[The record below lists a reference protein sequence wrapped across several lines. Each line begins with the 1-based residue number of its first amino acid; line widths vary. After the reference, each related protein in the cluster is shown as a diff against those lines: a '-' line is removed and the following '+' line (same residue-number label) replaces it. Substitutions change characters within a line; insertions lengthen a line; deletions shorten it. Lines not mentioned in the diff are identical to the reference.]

1 MSYVINKSN
10 NELFLILNDN
20 IIDKNNASI
29 SLVGRNV
36 SNFGDAQNENFL
48 HMLENFA
55 RSSAVGGQPRSP
67 ITGQIWFDTNSNILR
82 PLTYDGRVW
91 RPLAVSI
98 YSPSVRDTLTNASS
112 SPAIPFAASQPGDF
126 WVNSVT
132 KQMYVVTSTASDVSL
147 IGPEFVEGFAT
158 TKMSSRSM
166 NDSSGTARPVIQT
179 IINGEVIS
187 IQSNITFV
195 QTSTNAVAG
204 FPIIYRGVTY
214 KNYSS
219 STRYSTL
226 STDVV
231 LHGLH
236 AQLDQSYPRRNID
249 ERIQSNWSVD
259 TGNTFYFGSSQNS
272 GISWNSSASSLALVS
287 TSNISFRTSA
297 TGLIFSG
304 DALFPTV
311 NSLIDLGSNTYSY
324 KAIYA
329 RRVDSGVTTGTI
341 GGNWKID
348 AATEISPNTDLSSN
362 IGTASSRFGN
372 VFTPN
377 LSAGNSGNQGILT
390 GAWQLSANSTFSPL
404 SNLSNNIGLSN
415 KKFNTIYVSTVSGIA
430 SIVGSPVL
438 AGNLLPSVTGTYE
451 LGNTNFQWLN
461 LYATTVR
468 SSNLIS
474 TTGTIRTFTATNATI
489 SSVTATNINTVNIT
503 ASGSIDA
510 PEVYINGYSALTA
523 TYVLNTASSV
533 VLGGI
538 KVGNGISVS
547 SSGTI
552 SVVTYNQSLNTSN
565 SVTFNNIS
573 INNITAGGVFTAPVG
588 TISNFNANTATISGN
603 LTVNSA
609 GIVNATINSLNSPSA
624 TITRLSGGNS
634 TFNNVTATVATIST
648 LTVST
653 LIDRFST
660 SINKIDTDSFMIA
673 NSDSNLATQRAIV
686 SYVARLLSQLPSIP
700 PVPTGAVFYV
710 AMQALPN
717 GYVICNGGSYSTTD
731 SRYLNLFNAIG
742 YTYGGSGN
750 TFRVPDLRGQFIRG
764 HDAGRGVDAGRAFGS
779 AQSDDIVSHSH
790 YMFANVN
797 SAYNNMSSYPEA
809 APSSNTSGGSSGSSY
824 NIGTDGVSDA
834 NEGRTSAVGGTETR
848 PKNVAL
854 MPIIKL

>member
-67 ITGQIWFDTNSNILR
+67 ITGQIWFDTNSNICR
-82 PLTYDGRVW
+82 PLAYDGRVW

-98 YSPSVRDTLTNASS
+98 YSPSARDTLTNATS

-132 KQMYVVTSTASDVSL
+132 KQMYLVTSTASDVSL
-147 IGPEFVEGFAT
+147 IGPELVEGFAT

-166 NDSSGTARPVIQT
+166 NDNSGTARPVIQT

-187 IQSNITFV
+187 IQSNVTFV

-236 AQLDQSYPRRNID
+236 EQLDRSYPRRNID
-249 ERIQSNWSVD
+249 EHIQGDWSVD
-259 TGNTFYFGSSQNS
+259 TGNFFYFGSSQES
-272 GISWNSSASSLALVS
+272 SISWKSSANSLTLKT
-287 TSNISFRTSA
+287 TSDISFKTTTTS
-297 TGLIFSG
+297 LIFNGATLIPS
-304 DALFPTV
+304 V
-311 NSLIDLGSNTYSY
+311 SSIIDLGSNDYLYNSVYT
-324 KAIYA
+324 KRI
-329 RRVDSGVTTGTI
+329 DSGATTGTV
-341 GGNWKID
+341 GGDWKID
-348 AATEISPNTDLSSN
+348 AATVISPNTDLSSN
-362 IGTASSRFGN
+362 IGTASSRFNN
-372 VFTPN
+372 VFAAN
-377 LSAGNSGNQGILT
+377 LSTGNSSNQGTLT

-404 SNLSNNIGLSN
+404 SNLSNNLGLSN
-415 KKFNTIYVSTVSGIA
+415 KKFNTAYVSTISGIT
-430 SIVGSPVL
+430 SIIGSPVL
-438 AGNLLPSVTGTYE
+438 TGHLLPSVTGIYE
-451 LGNTNFQWLN
+451 LGNTDYQWLKM
-461 LYATTVR
+461 YATYVR
-468 SSNLIS
+468 SNNLIS
-474 TTGTIRTFTATNATI
+474 TTGTIGTFTATNATI
-489 SSVTATNINTVNIT
+489 GVLTATSVNAVNIT
-503 ASGSIDA
+503 ATGSINA
-510 PEVYINGYSALTA
+510 PAVYINGYSALTA

-573 INNITAGGVFTAPVG
+573 VNDITTGGIFTAPTG
-588 TISNFNANTATISGN
+588 TISNFNANTATIGGN

-686 SYVARLLSQLPSIP
+686 SYIARLLSQLPSIP

-764 HDAGRGVDAGRAFGS
+764 HDAGKGVDSGRAFGS

-790 YMFANVN
+790 YMFADGN

-809 APSSNTSGGSSGSSY
+809 APSANTSGGSSGSSY
-824 NIGTDGVSDA
+824 NIGTNGVSDA
-834 NEGRTSAVGGTETR
+834 TEGRTSAVGGNETR